1 MGNTVSLELFD
12 KSIKISAI
20 SKSKRDCKYNNKEN
34 CFTYNSIND
43 KFKFINNYTKCLD
56 IIVNNKYIEILKSF
70 PLKDFYINYDNS
82 MNFEYSLLTFQYS
95 IHNIT
100 ILLSSL
106 KNYLSDIIY
115 ICFCP
120 NNDEDCNNFMD
131 LTNIL
136 LEYSIVYEVIK
147 TDHITCMIR
156 GIEFILKYFLKPIIF
171 NYPDN
176 NKSFVVNS
184 WKCLDV
190 NVINTEISIECETH
204 LIGDKWKPYILV
216 DTMWNTSY
224 YHINYGYKYE
234 MIGKSLIGESIFWSL
249 LNILCPEIVSINDI
263 NYAISVGD
271 IRNCDILVNDIYGTS
286 YKSVNLHKDKI
297 ASCMGKLQNYEVNS
311 TLFNIPL
318 PLPKYHLDNFNSKFY
333 CKNYNSFKSL
343 KNQFNVYRTYKTKYY
358 KYNNLS
364 DNNTE
369 IESLNKFKI
378 YQEDITKSLLAMI
391 GHSIIYKAFIHAELI
406 NVSIIIVSGFYTMIP
421 NLLLVMQNSVYK
433 WSNKKIKI
441 YFVKDSHLLVSV
453 GSIFNF
459 IAL

>member
-1 MGNTVSLELFD
+1 MGNTVSLELLD
-12 KSIKISAI
+12 KSIKISVI
-20 SKSKRDCKYNNKEN
+20 SRSKRDCKYNNKGD
-34 CFTYNSIND
+34 CFTYNSISD
-43 KFKFINNYTKCLD
+43 KFKFINNYAKCID
-56 IIVNNKYIEILKSF
+56 IITNNKYIEVLRSF
-70 PLKDFYINYDNS
+70 SLNNFYINYDNS
-82 MNFEYSLLTFQYS
+82 VDFEYSLLTFQYS
-95 IHNIT
+95 IQNIT
-100 ILLSSL
+100 VLLNSL

-120 NNDEDCNNFMD
+120 NNDEDYNNFMD

-156 GIEFILKYFLKPIIF
+156 GIEFTLKYFLKPIIF
-171 NYPDN
+171 NYSDN
-176 NKSFVVNS
+176 NESFIVNS

-190 NVINTEISIECETH
+190 NVNTEIPTECEAH
-204 LIGDKWKPYILV
+204 LIGNKWKPYILV

-224 YHINYGYKYE
+224 YHVNCCYNYE
-234 MIGKSLIGESIFWSL
+234 MIGKSLIGESSFWNL
-249 LNILCPEIVSINDI
+249 LNILCPEILSINDI

-286 YKSVNLHKDKI
+286 YKSINLHKDKI
-297 ASCMGKLQNYEVNS
+297 ASCMGKLQSYEINSSLVN
-311 TLFNIPL
+311 I
-318 PLPKYHLDNFNSKFY
+318 PLPKYHLDNSISKFY
-333 CKNYNSFKSL
+333 YRNYNSSKSL
-343 KNQFNVYRTYKTKYY
+343 KDQFNVYKTYEAKYY
-358 KYNNLS
+358 KSNDLS

-369 IESLNKFKI
+369 IESLKFNI

-391 GHSIIYKAFIHAELI
+391 GHSIIYKAFIHAELT
-406 NVSIIIVSGFYTMIP
+406 NVSIIIVSGFNIMIP
-421 NLLLVMQNSVYK
+421 SLFLVMQNSVYK

-441 YFVKDSHLLVSV
+441 YFVEDPHLLVSV